1 MLLCPPS
8 EENMKRE
15 PSPLT
20 SDFHSGSTVTS
31 PPLTDIRKNDASSL
45 QPVSTVCIPPCLRR
59 KPPCSH
65 HRLAFGAS
73 KSKALPSPTGQDTKA
88 RNLEPSLTPFFHHF
102 APPSKPSVP
111 LVLPTFTPSPAT
123 SFLSAQPSPG
133 KLPELSHW
141 SPCCY
146 PQSSQSIFSRAD
158 RPRHMRKDFANEDEL
173 ATCQLIFI

>member
-65 HRLAFGAS
+65 HRLVFGAS

-123 SFLSAQPSPG
+123 SFLSAQPSMTWEAARAFPLVSLL
-133 KLPELSHW
+133 LPSILSVHFL
-141 SPCCY
+141 
-146 PQSSQSIFSRAD
+146 QRSQ
-158 RPRHMRKDFANEDEL
+158 RHSLKKRKRSKG
-173 ATCQLIFI
+173 